1 MKRILLL
8 LSFAAISI
16 TLPAQVFAWATG
28 SYNYGQS
35 WPNNASYHYF
45 NKVDNAGNILSM
57 QTIYSSTV
65 CGNTTLDVDPGPGIY
80 NITSNGGGDFYI
92 LKLNAQRNF
101 VWAKMMDVSV
111 NANAWRDGLTTDQSG
126 NIYISGRLSFGT
138 ILDADPGPATY
149 TIGNTPGPILSYLIK
164 LDSSGNF
171 IYVKTFYGNSFS
183 FNPDNLKT
191 DGANNVY
198 FTAWINKTVDI
209 DPGPATYTVQQ
220 GTYIVKIDAVGNF
233 VWAKA
238 VASVLLGCSNNSCIL
253 KNKSTDLIIDKSN
266 NIYFAGKFSGT
277 FDFDPGIGTY
287 NLTASAFDPVITKLD
302 NMGNFIWSKKFTS
315 DIDIASVF
323 VDTLFNIYS
332 TGHFVGTNDFD
343 PGAGTY
349 NLTPLGG
356 NFSSLEAAFV
366 MKLDATGNFNWAKSF
381 DSNGNSKGL
390 NIFVDHKGNV
400 ITTGS
405 YSAASIDFDPGPSSY
420 TISSVATGTTV
431 LNNTFISV
439 LNNNG
444 DFKNIYAL
452 RGAEN
457 TLFDTD
463 IDTDNN
469 LFLYGI
475 GNQAVDM
482 DPGSNIYNFDPFLS
496 TCDYNYLL
504 KLHHCNFTTSA
515 AVTNSVS
522 CFGGNNGSAAV
533 LTPTNGTV
541 PYNYA
546 WGTTLAQTTQSVSSL
561 LAGTYSVVITDAYG
575 CKDTNNVTITQP
587 VSALGLLY
595 TISSSSNKVKESC
608 LGAGNG
614 SYYCSPVTGGTPPYY
629 FQWSTTPTQTT
640 QTATNLTSGMYS
652 VTVSDANGCYFTPG
666 PTTPIQADVPNYNIA
681 FTAIAT
687 TGNAPFFSGF
697 SNSTP
702 NMANYNYTWYWGDG
716 TFTAS
721 NNVNVTHTFANPGFY
736 DVSLVATSIANGCS
750 DTLTKVGYMFI
761 GGTAGCSQ
769 NVTLS
774 PNSTVNTCSGSN
786 VLLTAS
792 TNASAG
798 FTYQWNI
805 NSVPISGATSSTL
818 SVNQSGYYSC
828 TVLQAGCPVTSTP
841 LNVVMN
847 VNPPVPTIS
856 ASGNILACVGG
867 TTTLTASYLS
877 GVTYSWSTG
886 QTSMSI
892 VASTP
897 GYYTVTSSYGNTSC
911 SSTSAP
917 FFLGTTLPSVPVCM
931 VSVDSLS
938 THNIVVWEKTGLP
951 TSVDSFRVYRETM
964 TNVFT
969 KIGSISSNALSLF
982 HDYNANPNVTS
993 YKYKIAA
1000 VDSCGS
1006 TSSLSN
1012 YHQTIHLQYFGL
1024 GNLQWTL
1031 YDIEAAGNPVNYY
1044 VVYRDNFNTG
1054 NFTAISSTIPGG
1066 NSTYTD
1072 INYASFPNARYK
1084 VETAWNISCTPTAK
1098 LNNTNS
1104 GMIARSN
1111 IIQLGTTTSVPQIAL
1126 QNELL
1131 IYPNPVST
1139 EITIST
1145 PIKFSDIK
1153 IVNSIGQIVGQT
1165 KYSNTVSVVEL
1176 SSGIYF
1182 VQLFNE
1188 NGKLLKVAK
1197 FIKE

>member
-8 LSFAAISI
+8 LIFTTTNI
-16 TLPAQVFAWATG
+16 TILAQVFEWARGLKGTTINT
-28 SYNYGQS
+28 NY
-35 WPNNASYHYF
+35 
-45 NKVDNAGNILSM
+45 NKVDNSGNVITINRFPGAG
-57 QTIYSSTV
+57 TF
-65 CGNTTLDVDPGPGIY
+65 DVDPGPGVY
-80 NITSNGGGDFYI
+80 NLTANYNNDFYL
-92 LKLNAQRNF
+92 LKSNAQGNF
-101 VWAKMMDVSV
+101 VWAQKTAETYTYVAIHSY
-111 NANAWRDGLTTDQSG
+111 NELTTDNFG
-126 NIYISGRLSFGT
+126 NIYFTVQVVNAIM
-138 ILDADPGPATY
+138 DVDP
-149 TIGNTPGPILSYLIK
+149 S
-164 LDSSGNF
+164 
-171 IYVKTFYGNSFS
+171 
-183 FNPDNLKT
+183 
-191 DGANNVY
+191 
-198 FTAWINKTVDI
+198 
-209 DPGPATYTVQQ
+209 PATYTVGGLGTSSRYIVKLNNAGNFMYATPLARMPLSENLKTDAFGNVFFTVYSDPSTIIDADVGPATFTVQ
-220 GTYIVKIDAVGNF
+220 GSHIVKIDAVGNF
-233 VWAKA
+233 TWAKPI
-238 VASVLLGCSNNSCIL
+238 GGINWGNSPVVG
-253 KNKSTDLIIDKSN
+253 SDSQDLMIDKNN
-266 NIYFAGKFSGT
+266 NIYVAGTYSGT
-277 FDFDPGIGTY
+277 PDFDPGIGNYTM
-287 NLTASAFDPVITKLD
+287 SAVAATGTTTTFDAFITKLD
-302 NMGNFIWSKKFTS
+302 NAGNFVWAKSFTGS
-315 DIDIASVF
+315 VDERIASVF
-323 VDTLFNIYS
+323 VDSLSNVYATGYFN
-332 TGHFVGTNDFD
+332 GTTDFD

-349 NLTPLGG
+349 NLTSSAGNNQAFVGKLNPAG
-356 NFSSLEAAFV
+356 NFV
-366 MKLDATGNFNWAKSF
+366 WAKSF
-381 DSNGNSKGL
+381 NNNGTAKGN
-390 NIFVDHKGNV
+390 NIIVDKTGNV
-400 ITTGS
+400 ITSGT
-405 YSAASIDFDPGPSSY
+405 YSASSIDFDPGAGTYTLSS
-420 TISSVATGTTV
+420 ISTGTTV
-431 LNNTFISV
+431 SNNTFISV
-439 LNNNG
+439 LDNNG
-444 DFKNIYAL
+444 NFKNIYTL
-452 RGAEN
+452 KGADN
-457 TLFDTD
+457 RLADMD
-463 IDTDNN
+463 MDANNN
-469 LFLYGI
+469 LFLSGFSYTG
-475 GNQAVDM
+475 ADM
-482 DPGSNIYNFDPFLS
+482 DPGPNVYNFLTTEANNVNS
-496 TCDYNYLL
+496 NNYNYLL
-504 KLHHCNFTTSA
+504 KLHNCNFKSSV
-515 AVTNSVS
+515 AVTNTVA
-522 CFGGNNGSAAV
+522 CFGGNNGSASV
-533 LTPTNGTV
+533 LTPTTGTA
-541 PYNYA
+541 PYSYN
-546 WGTTLAQTTQSVSSL
+546 WLATPSQTTQIAGSL
-561 LAGTYSVVITDAYG
+561 QAGSYSVVVTDAYG
-575 CKDTNNVTITQP
+575 CKDTNDVTINQP
-587 VSALGLLY
+587 NSALALLF

-614 SYYCSPVTGGTPPYY
+614 SYYCPPVTGGTPPYY
-629 FQWSTTPTQTT
+629 FLWSTTPTQTT
-640 QTATNLTSGMYS
+640 QTATNLTSGSYS

-666 PTTPIQADVPNYNIA
+666 PTTPIQADIPNYNIA
-681 FTAIAT
+681 FNAIAT
-687 TGNAPFFSGF
+687 TGNAPFFAGF
-697 SNSTP
+697 SNATP
-702 NMANYNYTWYWGDG
+702 NMANYNFTWYWGDG
-716 TFTAS
+716 TFTSS
-721 NNVNVTHTFANPGFY
+721 NNINVTHTFANPGFY
-736 DVSLVATSIANGCS
+736 DVSLVATSIANGCA

-792 TNASAG
+792 TNAAAG

-828 TVLQAGCPVTSTP
+828 TVLQSGCPVTSVP
-841 LNVVMN
+841 VHVVMN
-847 VNPPVPTIS
+847 VNPPQPTIS
-856 ASGNILACVGG
+856 ASGNILPCVGG
-867 TTTLTASYLS
+867 TTNLTASYLS

-911 SSTSAP
+911 SSSSVP
-917 FFLGTTLPSVPVCM
+917 FFLGTSLPSVPICM

-938 THNIVVWEKTGLP
+938 THNMVVWEKTGLP
-951 TSVDSFRVYRETM
+951 SSVDSFRVYRETM

-969 KIGSISSNALSLF
+969 KIGSLSINALSVF

-1054 NFTAISSTIPGG
+1054 NFIAISSTIPGG

-1131 IYPNPVST
+1131 IYPNPAST

-1145 PIKFSDIK
+1145 PIKFSDVK
-1153 IVNSIGQIVGQT
+1153 IVNSMGQIVQET
-1165 KYSNTVSVVEL
+1165 KYNNTVSVVEL

-1188 NGKLLKVAK
+1188 NGNLLKVKK

>member
-8 LSFAAISI
+8 LILIITSI
-16 TLPAQVFAWATG
+16 TLSAQVFEWVTG
-28 SYNYGQS
+28 SRGVPKYNT
-35 WPNNASYHYF
+35 
-45 NKVDNAGNILSM
+45 VDFAGNVI
-57 QTIYSSTV
+57 TIIKFASSGTF
-65 CGNTTLDVDPGPGIY
+65 DVDPGPAVY
-80 NITSNGGGDFYI
+80 NLTANNSAEFYL
-92 LKLNAQRNF
+92 LKLDAQGNF
-101 VWAKMMDVSV
+101 VWAQKTVEIYTNMTLNDCF
-111 NANAWRDGLTTDQSG
+111 NLTTDNSG
-126 NIYISGRLSFGT
+126 NIYFSIIVFGVNIDLDPGPSTFTVGGSGVPERYIVKLNNAGNFLYATALASSIAQDNLKTDAIGNIYLTAINTTST
-138 ILDADPGPATY
+138 IADADSGPATY
-149 TIGNTPGPILSYLIK
+149 TIQGSYILK
-164 LDSSGNF
+164 LDATGNF
-171 IYVKTFYGNSFS
+171 S
-183 FNPDNLKT
+183 
-191 DGANNVY
+191 
-198 FTAWINKTVDI
+198 
-209 DPGPATYTVQQ
+209 
-220 GTYIVKIDAVGNF
+220 
-233 VWAKA
+233 WAKPIGG
-238 VASVLLGCSNNSCIL
+238 LNSNIGGSNINES
-253 KNKSTDLIIDKSN
+253 NDLIIDKN
-266 NIYFAGKFSGT
+266 YNIYVAGTYSGT
-277 FDFDPGIGTY
+277 PDFNPGIGTY
-287 NLTASAFDPVITKLD
+287 TISAAMSTGTTITLDAFITKLD
-302 NMGNFIWSKKFTS
+302 NAGNFVWTKTFTGTAEER
-315 DIDIASVF
+315 IASVF
-323 VDTLFNIYS
+323 VDSLSNVYATGYFN
-332 TGHFVGTNDFD
+332 GTTDFD

-349 NLTPLGG
+349 NLTSTAGNKQAFVVKLNSAG
-356 NFSSLEAAFV
+356 NFV
-366 MKLDATGNFNWAKSF
+366 WAKSF
-381 DSNGNSKGL
+381 NNNGSAGG
-390 NIFVDHKGNV
+390 ITVVVDKMGNV
-400 ITTGS
+400 ITTGNYEAS
-405 YSAASIDFDPGPSSY
+405 SIDFDPGPGTY
-420 TISSVATGTTV
+420 TISSISTVTTLV
-431 LNNTFISV
+431 NNTFISV
-439 LNNNG
+439 LDNNG
-444 DFKNIYAL
+444 NFKNIY
-452 RGAEN
+452 
-457 TLFDTD
+457 TLKGVINILYDMD
-463 IDTDNN
+463 MDTDNN
-469 LFLYGI
+469 LFLVGYSGA
-475 GNQAVDM
+475 GADM
-482 DPGSNIYNFDPFLS
+482 DPGPNVNNFDPFSGALYCF
-496 TCDYNYLL
+496 TL
-504 KLHHCNFTTSA
+504 KLHHCNFTSSA
-515 AVTNSVS
+515 AVTNTVS

-533 LTPTNGTV
+533 LTPTTGTA
-541 PYNYA
+541 PYIYA
-546 WGTTLAQTTQSVSSL
+546 WGTTQAQTTQSVSSL
-561 LAGTYSVVITDAYG
+561 QAGTYSVVVTDAYG
-575 CKDTNNVTITQP
+575 CKDTNDVTINQP
-587 VSALGLLY
+587 NSALGLLY

-614 SYYCSPVTGGTPPYY
+614 SYYCPPVTGGTPPYY
-629 FQWSTTPTQTT
+629 FLWSTTPTQTT
-640 QTATNLTSGMYS
+640 QTATNLTSGSYS

-666 PTTPIQADVPNYNIA
+666 PTTPIQADIPNYGNA
-681 FTAIAT
+681 FSAIAT
-687 TGNAPFFSGF
+687 TGNAPFFAGF

-702 NMANYNYTWYWGDG
+702 NMANYNFTWYWGDG
-716 TFTAS
+716 TFTSS
-721 NNVNVTHTFANPGFY
+721 NNINVTHTFANPGFY